1 MGKNNLIYYK
11 LKQIWIMRNKDKTIP
26 SPFPFPGL
34 KFTPSSLTTLP
45 LTLSGTWGGG
55 IGVVVS
61 L

>member
-1 MGKNNLIYYK
+1 
-11 LKQIWIMRNKDKTIP
+11 MRNKDKTIP

-34 KFTPSSLTTLP
+34 KFTPSSLATLP

-55 IGVVVS
+55 IGVIVS